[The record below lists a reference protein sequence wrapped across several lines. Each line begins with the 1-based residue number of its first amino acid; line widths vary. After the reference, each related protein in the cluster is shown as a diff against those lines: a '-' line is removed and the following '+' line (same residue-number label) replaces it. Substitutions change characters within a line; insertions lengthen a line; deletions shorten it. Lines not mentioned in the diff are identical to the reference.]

1 MAWDLYVI
9 TDEGLSRGL
18 THGEIARQAV
28 AGGADVIQVRDK
40 TLTGR
45 ALYTVSEEIRKV
57 TADAGALFIVNDR
70 LDIALAS
77 GADGVHL
84 GQEDLPLLLARK
96 IAPSPFII
104 GISVAS
110 VEEAVDAEQGGADYI
125 AVGPV
130 FSTSSKPDAGPSLG
144 LQVVRDICAAVNKPV
159 IAIGGIHPGN
169 AEDLISA
176 GVEGIAVIS
185 AVVSAEDITT
195 AASSFRHQIR
205 GWKNVG

>member
-45 ALYTVSEEIRKV
+45 ALYAVSEEIRKV

-70 LDIALAS
+70 LDIALAC

-84 GQEDLPLLLARK
+84 GQDDLPLPVAR
-96 IAPSPFII
+96 IITPSPFII

-110 VEEAVDAEQGGADYI
+110 VEEAVQAVQGGADYI

-130 FSTSSKPDAGPSLG
+130 FTTSSKPDAGPSLG
-144 LQVVRDICAAVNKPV
+144 LQVVCDICAAVNKPV
-159 IAIGGIHPGN
+159 IAIGGIHPDN
-169 AEDLISA
+169 AEDLINA
-176 GVEGIAVIS
+176 GVQGIAVIS
-185 AVVSAEDITT
+185 AIVSAEDIT
-195 AASSFRHQIR
+195 AAARSFRRLIC
-205 GWKNVG
+205 GWKNRR